1 MKDLIDFLRPRIY
14 TPSKSK
20 FLSFRKTFKI
30 DCPFGWEDRE
40 PDGRHQAICAFVNVS
55 EWDEEM
61 SETACSSGNGMDR
74 GSRRPDV
81 GLSAIDEATIEA
93 AVKDLRALFTDVS

>member
-1 MKDLIDFLRPRIY
+1 
-14 TPSKSK
+14 
-20 FLSFRKTFKI
+20 
-30 DCPFGWEDRE
+30 
-40 PDGRHQAICAFVNVS
+40 
-55 EWDEEM
+55 M